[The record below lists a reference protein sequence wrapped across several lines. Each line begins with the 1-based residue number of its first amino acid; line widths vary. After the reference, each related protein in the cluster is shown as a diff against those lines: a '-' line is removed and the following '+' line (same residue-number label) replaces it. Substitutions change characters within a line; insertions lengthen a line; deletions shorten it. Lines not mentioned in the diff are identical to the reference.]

1 MSIKTEEW
9 KDPNLVYS
17 SAVKQL
23 QQVCNRIDT
32 AIRELQ
38 SLANS
43 NNGELANLKHIHHKD
58 YGDVTEILDD
68 IESRIN
74 QISAKVN
81 TKPSPDPEPDGYW
94 ECLTCRNN
102 RVVDKRHAMT
112 YGHAVEWR
120 EGTPPKAHADAHL
133 HLDDYLPPSDEDL
146 YKPYPTAGPNEIPI
160 DDLRCPV
167 CGELMPV
174 TEDGFV
180 SHGDED
186 HRFYM
191 TISDFKVVFQPK
203 RFTEDVYWC
212 SHCGLVG
219 GPLHACKENSTIF
232 RIPAAALNALQ
243 LREGKCECD
252 LSKNHRAVFADREY
266 KFCPYCGGAL

>member
-1 MSIKTEEW
+1 MSIKTEPW
-9 KDPNLVYS
+9 KVVLSWN
-17 SAVKQL
+17 AIKQL
-23 QQVCNRIDT
+23 QGVCDRIIEAVECEQT
-32 AIRELQ
+32 YRAKIYERISKLE
-38 SLANS
+38 
-43 NNGELANLKHIHHKD
+43 GELANLKHIHHKD

-167 CGELMPV
+167 CGDEMMKDEFDNYECIKDEHSIGV
-174 TEDGFV
+174 T
-180 SHGDED
+180 
-186 HRFYM
+186 YANALAL
-191 TISDFKVVFQPK
+191 QPK
-203 RFTEDVYWC
+203 R
-212 SHCGLVG
+212 
-219 GPLHACKENSTIF
+219 
-232 RIPAAALNALQ
+232 
-243 LREGKCECD
+243 CECD